1 LFTIQSQTCLIHTYY
16 KMNATQESEATEIW
30 RKWSER
36 RAQLPPRPL
45 ERTDVD
51 YSIWEAD
58 VIADGRG
65 ESGGRAEYL
74 QTLELIDLLECI
86 VFDRLGSIRSGC
98 CIDKSNHVIIS
109 RKENI
114 HTELIRDIQ
123 RVVEIK
129 HSVLTE
135 QYRILENVLMPILE
149 RQPNLGR
156 LGYNKGSFLV
166 VISDDNGEHYLQ
178 HIAPLERCGAVM
190 AWGDEEEGEDEFTEL
205 LLECRGKMQRIEC
218 ASLVLFEIN
227 RETLQQINNGLLQQQ
242 LALLVDPW
250 NGCKCDSLVPPLK
263 SHVQKPFRG
272 LQHIKFINPF
282 AKCTNSLE
290 AQVML
295 IKESASRVEQ
305 IKTIKRL
312 HALQTLYIVPE
323 REI

>member
-1 LFTIQSQTCLIHTYY
+1 
-16 KMNATQESEATEIW
+16 MNATQEAKMEEIW

-58 VIADGRG
+58 VIADRRG
-65 ESGGRAEYL
+65 EIGGRAEYL

-86 VFDRLGSIRSGC
+86 VFDRLGWSNSRC
-98 CIDKSNHVIIS
+98 CMDKSNHVIIS

-123 RVVEIK
+123 RLVEIK

-135 QYRILENVLMPILE
+135 QYKILETELMPILE

-166 VISDDNGEHYLQ
+166 VIREETGELYLQ

-190 AWGDEEEGEDEFTEL
+190 AWGDEEEEEEDEFTKL
-205 LLECRGKMQRIEC
+205 LLECREKMQRIEC
-218 ASLVLFEIN
+218 ASRVLIEIN
-227 RETLQQINNGLLQQQ
+227 RKQLQQINNELLQQQ

-250 NGCKCDSLVPPLK
+250 NGCKCESLVPPQNTR
-263 SHVQKPFRG
+263 VQKAFRG
-272 LQHIKFINPF
+272 LQRIKVINPF
-282 AKCTNSLE
+282 AKCTNRLE
-290 AQVML
+290 TQVML
-295 IKESASRVEQ
+295 IQESVSRAEQ
-305 IKTIKRL
+305 IKTINRL
-312 HALQTLYIVPE
+312 HTLQTLYIVL